1 MKKKKTDVNF
11 IVEGLAV
18 STIYFD
24 KIVKTLGTDL
34 PPNCNITTLGERGER
49 KQWIWSY
56 QTANFLSTIIE
67 G

>member
-1 MKKKKTDVNF
+1 MKKKKKKTDVNF
-11 IVEGLAV
+11 IVEGFAV

-49 KQWIWSY
+49 KQWI
-56 QTANFLSTIIE
+56 
-67 G
+67 